1 MFYSFSWPTSAQK
14 HHNIGEAVTARQT
27 TEMATNACSSTEPC
41 KEDLPKV
48 RAVLLAAL
56 DHLHGGGLLVQ
67 LEVEAAVHRGENDRV
82 VNDHL

>member
-1 MFYSFSWPTSAQK
+1 
-14 HHNIGEAVTARQT
+14 
-27 TEMATNACSSTEPC
+27 
-41 KEDLPKV
+41 
-48 RAVLLAAL
+48 VLLAAL